1 MKERKVDMGFTE
13 ILTVVFIALKLIG
26 VIGWSWWLVLLP
38 EIIAVVFYI
47 AVFLFVV
54 LFSAKQEAD
63 IRKTIRK
70 MNRGNRPYAK

>member
-1 MKERKVDMGFTE
+1 MGFAE
-13 ILTVVFIALKLIG
+13 VLTIIFVVMKLLG
-26 VIGWSWWLVLLP
+26 VVGWSWWLVLLP
-38 EIIAVVFYI
+38 EIIAAVFYI

-54 LFSAKQEAD
+54 LFSAKQESD